1 MPIRLRK
8 HNEETYEKIKDGFK
22 KSNKVAVVHPTG
34 TGKSF
39 LALKL
44 LEENKGK
51 KALYVAPSN
60 AILHNL
66 KKNIFES
73 GMNMTDFPN
82 LKRITYQKLMKLSK
96 EDLEKMGVDIIIFD
110 EFHHCG
116 APEWGAG
123 VERFLEHNPDAQVLG
138 LSATP
143 IRYFDQLRDMAEEM
157 FGGNVVSEM
166 SLEDAINKGILPRAK
181 YVSSIYEFSGELE
194 KMQSEINKIT
204 NIDEKKQAQ
213 EMFDNMVKQVNAS
226 IENLPSLLEEHMTKK
241 NGKYIVFCKDIEDM
255 KKKMEEAQAM
265 FGKVNPNIKTYS
277 VSSKLTDNERTLRR
291 FEEDNDEN
299 SLKLMFAVDMLNE
312 GYHVKD
318 LDGVVM
324 MRPTYSP
331 TIYAQQLGRALTV
344 KTEDGKEPVIID
356 LVNNLD
362 SIKII
367 EDLYEKLS
375 KYEATGTKKR
385 EAKEQPPLRV
395 IDKIKEFRDV
405 AKKIAQLTKRNIV
418 PINEKIETFERY
430 FEEGNTELDGTTIFE
445 DKPIGAWA
453 TTIRSLVKNESDS
466 INLTEEQLQILTN
479 YGVLERRIDS
489 TLDEKIDAVVAWKEK
504 YPKLSISRAKNKEI
518 STKVKVQLEQIAV
531 DEGIAY
537 FEIEEK
543 YRKIQ
548 GYYDYIKQ
556 RESKGKL
563 SPEQVLKCKEGN
575 LGGSF
580 GFSTQKEK
588 IAERLNIDVEYVDHI
603 VTKYG
608 SIDNFINLYRDGKIE
623 SKSFGMD
630 LDSIIENVIDI
641 DNNKYSSNY
650 KYFVDSVYRGI
661 FDTPGFHIISSK
673 SIDEAL
679 NTLPEIE
686 REILQ
691 LRYGLLDGKSMSLD
705 TVKEHYAEKN
715 YTRERVRQKEA
726 KAIRRLRHPTIFKEK
741 IIPILIERLK
751 DNIELTDEEREE
763 VVQLENDMYDSN
775 LLFRHKS
782 LEDTDFDLSSLELIK
797 QLSEKYGRRFKTR
810 TEVEEERKEYKR
822 REDASK
828 RREMRGILKASL
840 EEDSEF
846 QEDIDIL
853 RLLLSKDDRAILGK
867 KQIRTIA
874 DLVLWIEEHKDSN
887 STQRIVSS
895 NSEIINDYLE
905 KAKPIID
912 KRIKELDEN
921 DENPV
926 SIEYADLSLSGYYSL
941 INAGIDTMNELA
953 TLSDEEICKIKVA
966 DKSTL
971 KEILAI
977 AEAFRTEKGIVPS
990 DTPKDDINLA
1000 DITLEAMDF
1009 SVRTYNCLHRH
1020 GIKSMQELA
1029 NLSDEELLKV
1039 RNLGRRQCEE
1049 VKSKIESFIKQNEI
1063 KVEVEA
1069 EVEVD
1074 ENVVSIETSQE
1085 TSEESKTKNDS
1096 SKPTSKLEEIRAKKA
1111 KLEEELESLEEQT
1124 RKAKNLLAEYNELLG
1139 EDKTPDFKEE

>member
-1 MPIRLRK
+1 M
-8 HNEETYEKIKDGFK
+8 
-22 KSNKVAVVHPTG
+22 
-34 TGKSF
+34 
-39 LALKL
+39 
-44 LEENKGK
+44 
-51 KALYVAPSN
+51 
-60 AILHNL
+60 
-66 KKNIFES
+66 
-73 GMNMTDFPN
+73 
-82 LKRITYQKLMKLSK
+82 
-96 EDLEKMGVDIIIFD
+96 
-110 EFHHCG
+110 
-116 APEWGAG
+116 
-123 VERFLEHNPDAQVLG
+123 
-138 LSATP
+138 
-143 IRYFDQLRDMAEEM
+143 
-157 FGGNVVSEM
+157 
-166 SLEDAINKGILPRAK
+166 
-181 YVSSIYEFSGELE
+181 
-194 KMQSEINKIT
+194 
-204 NIDEKKQAQ
+204 
-213 EMFDNMVKQVNAS
+213 
-226 IENLPSLLEEHMTKK
+226 
-241 NGKYIVFCKDIEDM
+241 
-255 KKKMEEAQAM
+255 
-265 FGKVNPNIKTYS
+265 
-277 VSSKLTDNERTLRR
+277 
-291 FEEDNDEN
+291 
-299 SLKLMFAVDMLNE
+299 
-312 GYHVKD
+312 
-318 LDGVVM
+318 
-324 MRPTYSP
+324 
-331 TIYAQQLGRALTV
+331 
-344 KTEDGKEPVIID
+344 
-356 LVNNLD
+356 
-362 SIKII
+362 
-367 EDLYEKLS
+367 
-375 KYEATGTKKR
+375 
-385 EAKEQPPLRV
+385 
-395 IDKIKEFRDV
+395 
-405 AKKIAQLTKRNIV
+405 

-518 STKVKVQLEQIAV
+518 STKVKVQLEQIAA
-531 DEGIAY
+531 DEGITY
-537 FEIEEK
+537 SEIEEK

-548 GYYDYIKQ
+548 SYYDYIKQ
-556 RESKGKL
+556 RQWKGKL
-563 SPEQVLKCKEGN
+563 SPEQILKCKDGN

-580 GFSTQKEK
+580 GFSTQKDK
-588 IAERLNIDVEYVDHI
+588 IAERLNINVEYVDHI
-603 VTKYG
+603 ITKYG
-608 SIDNFINLYRDGKIE
+608 SIDNFIKLYRDGKIE
-623 SKSFGMD
+623 PESFGMD
-630 LDSIIENVIDI
+630 LNSVIENVVDV
-641 DNNKYSSNY
+641 DNSKYSSNY
-650 KYFVDSVYRGI
+650 IYFVDSVYRGI

-782 LEDTDFDLSSLELIK
+782 LEDTDFDLSNLELIK

-1063 KVEVEA
+1063 KVEA

>member
-1 MPIRLRK
+1 M
-8 HNEETYEKIKDGFK
+8 
-22 KSNKVAVVHPTG
+22 
-34 TGKSF
+34 
-39 LALKL
+39 
-44 LEENKGK
+44 
-51 KALYVAPSN
+51 
-60 AILHNL
+60 
-66 KKNIFES
+66 
-73 GMNMTDFPN
+73 
-82 LKRITYQKLMKLSK
+82 
-96 EDLEKMGVDIIIFD
+96 
-110 EFHHCG
+110 
-116 APEWGAG
+116 
-123 VERFLEHNPDAQVLG
+123 
-138 LSATP
+138 
-143 IRYFDQLRDMAEEM
+143 
-157 FGGNVVSEM
+157 
-166 SLEDAINKGILPRAK
+166 
-181 YVSSIYEFSGELE
+181 
-194 KMQSEINKIT
+194 
-204 NIDEKKQAQ
+204 
-213 EMFDNMVKQVNAS
+213 
-226 IENLPSLLEEHMTKK
+226 
-241 NGKYIVFCKDIEDM
+241 
-255 KKKMEEAQAM
+255 
-265 FGKVNPNIKTYS
+265 
-277 VSSKLTDNERTLRR
+277 
-291 FEEDNDEN
+291 
-299 SLKLMFAVDMLNE
+299 
-312 GYHVKD
+312 
-318 LDGVVM
+318 
-324 MRPTYSP
+324 
-331 TIYAQQLGRALTV
+331 
-344 KTEDGKEPVIID
+344 
-356 LVNNLD
+356 
-362 SIKII
+362 
-367 EDLYEKLS
+367 
-375 KYEATGTKKR
+375 
-385 EAKEQPPLRV
+385 
-395 IDKIKEFRDV
+395 
-405 AKKIAQLTKRNIV
+405 
-418 PINEKIETFERY
+418 
-430 FEEGNTELDGTTIFE
+430 
-445 DKPIGAWA
+445 
-453 TTIRSLVKNESDS
+453 KNESDS

-608 SIDNFINLYRDGKIE
+608 SIDNFIKLYRDGKIE
-623 SKSFGMD
+623 PESFGMD
-630 LDSIIENVIDI
+630 LNSVIENVVDV
-641 DNNKYSSNY
+641 DNSKYSSNY
-650 KYFVDSVYRGI
+650 IFFVDSVYRGI

-782 LEDTDFDLSSLELIK
+782 LEDTDFDLSNLELIK

-810 TEVEEERKEYKR
+810 TEVEGERKEYKR

>member
-8 HNEETYEKIKDGFK
+8 HNEETYEKIKEGFK

-51 KALYVAPSN
+51 RALYVAPSN

-123 VERFLEHNPDAQVLG
+123 VERLLEYNPDAQVLG

-143 IRYFDQLRDMAEEM
+143 IRYFDQSRDMAEEM

-204 NIDEKKQAQ
+204 NIDEKRKAQ

-226 IENLPSLLEEHMTKK
+226 IENLPSLLEEYMTKK

-344 KTEDGKEPVIID
+344 KTEDGKEPLIID

-385 EAKEQPPLRV
+385 EEKEQPPLRV

-405 AKKIAQLTKRNIV
+405 AKKITQFTKRNIV
-418 PINEKIETFERY
+418 PLKEKIETFERY

-445 DKPIGAWA
+445 GKPIGAWA
-453 TTIRSLVKNESDS
+453 ITIRSLVKNESDS

-489 TLDEKIDAVVAWKEK
+489 TLDEKIDAVVAWKGK
-504 YPKLSISRAKNKEI
+504 YPKLPISKSSSKNKSISN
-518 STKVKVQLEQIAV
+518 KVKAQLEQIAA
-531 DEGIAY
+531 DEGISY
-537 FEIEEK
+537 SEIEEK

-548 GYYDYIKQ
+548 SYYDYIKQ
-556 RESKGKL
+556 REWKGKL
-563 SPEQVLKCKEGN
+563 SPEQILKCKDGN

-580 GFSTQKEK
+580 GFSTQKDK
-588 IAERLNIDVEYVDHI
+588 IAERLNINVEYVDHI
-603 VTKYG
+603 ITKYG
-608 SIDNFINLYRDGKIE
+608 SIDNFIKLYRDGKIE
-623 SKSFGMD
+623 PESFGMD
-630 LDSIIENVIDI
+630 LNSVIENVVDV
-641 DNNKYSSNY
+641 DNSKYSKNY
-650 KYFVDSVYRGI
+650 KYFVNDVCRGV
-661 FDTPGFHIISSK
+661 FDTSGFHMISSK

-691 LRYGLLDGKSMSLD
+691 LRYGLLDGKGMILD
-705 TVKEHYAEKN
+705 SIKEHYAEKN
-715 YTRERVRQKEA
+715 FSRERVRQREA
-726 KAIRRLRHPTIFKEK
+726 KALRYVRHPSRNEK
-741 IIPILIERLK
+741 IIPISIDRLK
-751 DNIELTDEEREE
+751 DNIELIDEEREE

-775 LLFRHKS
+775 LLFRHES
-782 LEDTDFDLSSLELIK
+782 LEDTDFELSKLELIK

-810 TEVEEERKEYKR
+810 TQVEEERKQDKRLEDAFKR
-822 REDASK
+822 RK
-828 RREMRGILKASL
+828 MRAILKESL

-853 RLLLSKDDRAILGK
+853 RLLLSTNDRAMFGIEGIK
-867 KQIRTIA
+867 TIA
-874 DLVLWIEEHKDSN
+874 DLVLWIEENKDSK

-895 NSEIINDYLE
+895 NSERINDYLE

-912 KRIKELDEN
+912 KRIKELEETNEKIYKGEDIPIEEIDFSVRTYKCLHRYGIMSMQQLASLSDEEILGIRN
-921 DENPV
+921 LGQKSFEEVKGQIESFRKQNELETDVDEKFV
-926 SIEYADLSLSGYYSL
+926 SIVDANLSISSYYTL
-941 INAGIDTMNELA
+941 KRAGINSINELA
-953 TLSDEEICKIKVA
+953 RLSDEEICRIKVGS
-966 DKSTL
+966 KSVL
-971 KEILAI
+971 REILAK
-977 AEAFRTEKGIVPS
+977 AEAFRTEKGIVLS
-990 DTPKDDINLA
+990 DTLKDE
-1000 DITLEAMDF
+1000 T
-1009 SVRTYNCLHRH
+1009 
-1020 GIKSMQELA
+1020 
-1029 NLSDEELLKV
+1029 SD
-1039 RNLGRRQCEE
+1039 
-1049 VKSKIESFIKQNEI
+1049 KIEN
-1063 KVEVEA
+1063 
-1069 EVEVD
+1069 
-1074 ENVVSIETSQE
+1074 NQE
-1085 TSEESKTKNDS
+1085 TLEESKTKNDS
-1096 SKPTSKLEEIRAKKA
+1096 SKPSSKLEEIRARKG
-1111 KLEEELESLEEQT
+1111 KLEAELESIEEQT
-1124 RKAKNLLAEYNELLG
+1124 RKAKELLSEYNELLG